1 MSDINPQITSPHFSA
16 MSDSLRS
23 HGLQPARL
31 LCPWDFPGRDTGVV
45 CHFLLQGI
53 FPTQGLNLGLLHSRQ
68 IFYHLSHQEKL
79 TRHKLLERKNL
90 ILLKFLEFLLNS
102 STPLSTSLE
111 EHSLDVNNVILTP
124 DYGLE
129 F

>member
-1 MSDINPQITSPHFSA
+1 MI
-16 MSDSLRS
+16 
-23 HGLQPARL
+23 
-31 LCPWDFPGRDTGVV
+31 
-45 CHFLLQGI
+45 CHFLLQGT

-68 IFYHLSHQEKL
+68 ILYQLSYQERL

-129 F
+129 L